1 MISVTRI
8 TTRKCDQIL
17 LTYHLEHDFA
27 AIRTFVECRPR
38 SFALF
43 DWKQSSAWR
52 SSAYVQCIHHTL
64 SFMNAEVTERLP
76 QTQRRGFAQF
86 GCKQCIQ
93 RFLGPSSMLQLCL
106 VPSCILTGHYSLLE
120 IRPALLGTRGGW
132 VGQRRRQKLSRGQ
145 CRAWG
150 GGDVDGGAAGGGAA
164 AGDAVGRVRAP
175 RSPPPWHP
183 HAPSM

>member
-120 IRPALLGTRGGW
+120 IRPALLGSERKIEFATLESKDISVYVSFLGIAISIT
-132 VGQRRRQKLSRGQ
+132 KLKS
-145 CRAWG
+145 
-150 GGDVDGGAAGGGAA
+150 
-164 AGDAVGRVRAP
+164 
-175 RSPPPWHP
+175 S
-183 HAPSM
+183 SS